1 MTNRAPVSDLLAT
14 SRVPNLDRRT
24 VLSGF
29 AAALLAIRA
38 EAFPSPTSASDT
50 WDKTLPDDD
59 EDTRSDSPDDAGLE
73 GIARME
79 AWMVG
84 DIPGVAVPDPSW
96 TFVVS
101 NASNFGFYAPPDW
114 RYSETLQQTPREFDY
129 GYVTRG
135 GAISPD
141 GEATFL
147 IIDFQ
152 LLMDTMTM
160 DEFIDTTLGE
170 LAGEE
175 QIELVSER
183 SLSFLA
189 EDDARFTG
197 VRFADLAATMQT
209 FGSTYRDPS
218 TRVESSSY
226 STTIQIGPADRF
238 DELATDYFLPMIS
251 NFQRFSGGSEATPT
265 PTPEP

>member
-1 MTNRAPVSDLLAT
+1 MTNQLRASDLA
-14 SRVPNLDRRT
+14 SPARVPNLDRRT
-24 VLSGF
+24 FLSGF

-38 EAFPSPTSASDT
+38 GAFPSPTSASDT

-141 GEATFL
+141 GEVAFL

-152 LLMDTMTM
+152 LLMDTMSM
-160 DEFIDTTLGE
+160 DAFIETTLDE
-170 LAGEE
+170 LVGEE
-175 QIELVSER
+175 PIEFVSER
-183 SLSFLA
+183 SRSFLT

-197 VRFADLAATMQT
+197 IRFADRAATMQT
-209 FGSTYRDPS
+209 VGSTFRDPLA
-218 TRVESSSY
+218 RVESSSY
-226 STTIQIGPADRF
+226 GTTIQIGPADRF
-238 DELATDYFLPMIS
+238 DELVADYFLPMIS

>member
-1 MTNRAPVSDLLAT
+1 MTNRLRASDLAAP
-14 SRVPNLDRRT
+14 SRVRNPDRRT
-24 VLSGF
+24 VLSGV
-29 AAALLAIRA
+29 AAALLGIGAGML
-38 EAFPSPTSASDT
+38 PSSVAASDNQ
-50 WDKTLPDDD
+50 DK
-59 EDTRSDSPDDAGLE
+59 RSPGDSTSDHAYSPDDAGLA
-73 GIARME
+73 GIALME

-96 TFVVS
+96 TFVMS
-101 NASNFGFYAPPDW
+101 NASNFGFYAPADW

-141 GEATFL
+141 GEVAFL

-152 LLMDTMTM
+152 LLMDTMSM
-160 DEFIDTTLGE
+160 DAFIETTLDE
-170 LAGEE
+170 LVGEE
-175 QIELVSER
+175 PIEFVSER
-183 SLSFLA
+183 SRSFLT

-197 VRFADLAATMQT
+197 IRFADRAATMQT
-209 FGSTYRDPS
+209 VGSTFRDPLA
-218 TRVESSSY
+218 RVESSSY
-226 STTIQIGPADRF
+226 GTTIQIGPADRF
-238 DELATDYFLPMIS
+238 DELVTDYFLPMIS

>member
-1 MTNRAPVSDLLAT
+1 MTNQLRASDLA
-14 SRVPNLDRRT
+14 SPARVPNLDRRT
-24 VLSGF
+24 FLSGF

-38 EAFPSPTSASDT
+38 GAFPSPTSASDT

-79 AWMVG
+79 AWWVG
-84 DIPGVAVPDPSW
+84 DISGVAIPDPSW
-96 TFVVS
+96 NFVMS
-101 NASNFGFYAPPDW
+101 NASNFGFYAPADW

-152 LLMDTMTM
+152 LLMDTMSM
-160 DEFIDTTLGE
+160 DAFIETTLDE
-170 LAGEE
+170 LVGEE
-175 QIELVSER
+175 PIEFVSER
-183 SLSFLA
+183 SRSFLT

-197 VRFADLAATMQT
+197 IRFADRAATMQT
-209 FGSTYRDPS
+209 VGSTFRDPLA
-218 TRVESSSY
+218 RVESSSY
-226 STTIQIGPADRF
+226 GTTIQIGPADRF
-238 DELATDYFLPMIS
+238 DELVTDYFLPMIS